1 MTLQLF
7 SFTPS
12 CRAHYD
18 SRCYLRL
25 CTCFIIHNTLVHR
38 THEVI
43 LSHND
48 PRSFPSILS
57 AKIFHVG
64 AHQAPRAHD
73 ISLSAKIRWWGLCV
87 NAE

>member
-1 MTLQLF
+1 MIRAATYDSVPAS
-7 SFTPS
+7 SFTT
-12 CRAHYD
+12 HYTEHTNPE
-18 SRCYLRL
+18 LR
-25 CTCFIIHNTLVHR
+25 
-38 THEVI
+38 HEVI

-73 ISLSAKIRWWGLCV
+73 ISLSAKSSQVIR
-87 NAE
+87 